1 MCIRDSTPVIT
12 DSSQHTPVITD
23 PLPESLSPG
32 QQVFLS
38 SIQHTPAIKDSLPES
53 LSLGQ
58 QVYLSPSQHTPV
70 IKDSL
75 PESLSLGQQVYLFS
89 SQHTPVITDPIPESL
104 APSQHSSASSQP
116 QGSPCLPDDTRLSSQ
131 SQSYPH
137 LGKHT
142 RPHTASGVRTV
153 QISLTL
159 CPLPV
164 KM

>member
-1 MCIRDSTPVIT
+1 MY
-12 DSSQHTPVITD
+12 Q
-23 PLPESLSPG
+23 
-32 QQVFLS
+32 
-38 SIQHTPAIKDSLPES
+38 
-53 LSLGQ
+53 
-58 QVYLSPSQHTPV
+58 SPSQHTPV
-70 IKDSL
+70 TKDSL

-89 SQHTPVITDPIPESL
+89 SQHTPVITNPLPESLALGLQVYLFSSQHTPVITNPLPESL
-104 APSQHSSASSQP
+104 APGQRSSASSQP
-116 QGSPCLPDDTRLSSQ
+116 QGSPCLPDDTRLSSR